1 LAHYTIIFQAFV
13 CMQIFNEINARK
25 LGVKEFN
32 VFSGFFNNPLFLLIL
47 VGTMVVQY
55 FLVQYGGPPVRT
67 VPLSQ
72 DQHLI
77 CIAIGAGSLI
87 WGVIVKLCLPATLFG
102 KIDLEDKKVPDSM
115 LRATKS
121 FRSKSQKPNNQNL
134 NVSKSRIIAAPKGV
148 AAV

>member
-72 DQHLI
+72 EQHLI

-87 WGVIVKLCLPATLFG
+87 WGVIVKLFLPATIFG
-102 KIDLEDKKVPDSM
+102 KIDLEDQKVSEGMVRFSKSM
-115 LRATKS
+115 RG
-121 FRSKSQKPNNQNL
+121 RSQKPNGQL
-134 NVSKSRIIAAPKGV
+134 N
-148 AAV
+148 